1 MENPPIFKKGK
12 PSISMAH
19 LYHGKLL
26 NNQRVYHIISA
37 WWFGCK
43 YPIGWSIS
51 HRMINKIWDVMMLFH
66 CRCKYITAWWFGTWC
81 FDFPSYIMYHVSFLI
96 YHISYIIS
104 YHIILYSFI
113 FHDIPKIH
121 VSTLGLLVTSL
132 AALGALVEL
141 TENVC
146 WTDVRIGALWLSIAW
161 GYNFN
166 NNIVYLWFKNNLW

>member
-1 MENPPIFKKGK
+1 MGTYDCSQKWGLFQEVIDIIWYRFYK
-12 PSISMAH
+12 
-19 LYHGKLL
+19 Y
-26 NNQRVYHIISA
+26 VY
-37 WWFGCK
+37 
-43 YPIGWSIS
+43 
-51 HRMINKIWDVMMLFH
+51 L
-66 CRCKYITAWWFGTWC
+66 YITAWWFGTWC

-166 NNIVYLWFKNNLW
+166 NNIVYLWFKTIYDS